1 MLGGLSMKNLI
12 VSLLV
17 ILALFTLG
25 LVPVARAQAHHP
37 STAAVI
43 GDVLVLRP
51 LGFTGTVLGTTAFVV
66 SLPVTWTF
74 HNKREAEKLLV
85 KKPFN
90 YTFRRS
96 LGK

>member
-1 MLGGLSMKNLI
+1 MKTLI
-12 VSLLV
+12 VCLAV
-17 ILALFTLG
+17 ILALSVLG
-25 LVPVARAQAHHP
+25 SMPAAAQAHHA

-90 YTFRRS
+90 YTFRRP
-96 LGK
+96 LGKQ

>member
-1 MLGGLSMKNLI
+1 MKNRVI
-12 VSLLV
+12 SFLV
-17 ILALFTLG
+17 ILALSTLG
-25 LVPVARAQAHHP
+25 LVPAAKAQAHHA

-85 KKPFN
+85 RKPFN
-90 YTFRRS
+90 YTFRRP
-96 LGK
+96 LGKQ